1 MLSNENELTMSLTW
15 EEQRDALCKR
25 IENDFH
31 LKKFSN
37 PDLPIIALTS
47 NDKISNDEYFKK
59 TMKHD
64 GHKDFATIG
73 DTVIDFLIMEHFL
86 DKKDQKSAQV
96 QNVLR
101 EKHGKNR
108 TLHQIAKTSSVN
120 LNDYIIKTK
129 NERCAETG
137 KTCLAVYFEALVA
150 IIYIEHGI
158 TAAKKFF
165 RTISFFQNVKK
176 ICDV

>member
-1 MLSNENELTMSLTW
+1 MILTW
-15 EEQRDALCKR
+15 EEQRDALCEK
-25 IENDFH
+25 IENNFD
-31 LKKFSN
+31 LQKFSN
-37 PDLPIIALTS
+37 RNFPIIALTS
-47 NDKISNDEYFKK
+47 NDIISQNADFKNN
-59 TMKHD
+59 MRLD
-64 GHKDFATIG
+64 GKKDLAAIG
-73 DTVIDFLIMEHFL
+73 DIVIDFLIMEHFL

-150 IIYIEHGI
+150 IIFIENGLP
-158 TAAKKFF
+158 AAEKFF
-165 RTISFFQNVKK
+165 RTISFFEHVREMNE
-176 ICDV
+176 IN